1 MASMSIQPYSLT
13 VHHDGG
19 PYSVT
24 VAASGEFD
32 LAAAEPLRRLLDQ
45 QRRAGH
51 RHVRVDTSAVTFV
64 DATAL
69 GVLADVHQQF
79 LNRHGSL
86 TLTGAGPRIQRL
98 LRITGLDRV
107 LYVAGP
113 RAHVPASVA

>member
-19 PYSVT
+19 PYSAT
-24 VAASGEFD
+24 VAARGELD
-32 LAAAEPLRRLLDQ
+32 LAAAEPLRRLLEQ

-51 RHVRVDTSAVTFV
+51 RHVRVDTSDVTFV
-64 DATAL
+64 DTTAL

-79 LNRHGSL
+79 LARHGTL
-86 TLTGAGPRIQRL
+86 TLTGAGPRVRRL
-98 LRITGLDRV
+98 LRITGLDQV
-107 LYVAGP
+107 LFVAGP